1 MHRALLVVGTTLLAI
16 AASRIA
22 GGVSLR
28 GSWVLIA
35 GSGLVMILSDVLK
48 EVEDASRELAAS
60 SGREPGLAR
69 RDMFLSRAPAGTVP
83 LLLLGTVLIALGLT
97 LTVTEPTARSSGRD
111 QEISDS
117 RDKQVNVEVSS
128 SPGQSDPR

>member
-1 MHRALLVVGTTLLAI
+1 
-16 AASRIA
+16 
-22 GGVSLR
+22 
-28 GSWVLIA
+28 
-35 GSGLVMILSDVLK
+35 MILSDVLK